1 MENNGV
7 KRYKVE
13 LELKMVIA
21 IGVDAADEQDA
32 QTYAMQILRDK
43 LFAPGNSEL
52 YFCEIDDSDV
62 YVKYADVDT
71 LETYESERE

>member
-1 MENNGV
+1 MDNNGIN
-7 KRYKVE
+7 RYKVE

-21 IGVDAADEQDA
+21 IGVDAADEQKA
-32 QTYAMQILRDK
+32 ETYAIQILRDK
-43 LFAPGNSEL
+43 LCAPGNSEL

-71 LETYESERE
+71 LDTYESDDE